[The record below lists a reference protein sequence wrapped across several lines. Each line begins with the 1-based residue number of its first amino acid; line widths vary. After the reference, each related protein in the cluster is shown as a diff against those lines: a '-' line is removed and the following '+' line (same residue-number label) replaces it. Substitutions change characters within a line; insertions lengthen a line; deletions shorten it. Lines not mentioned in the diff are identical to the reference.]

1 MPVPLACGALT
12 NKARLASLQFVLL
25 LMSPAYL
32 QSKACI
38 REMVRACAEL
48 SEPSRILPIV
58 IEKYDLET
66 AFGSSGY
73 HTGMLNATIG
83 NILPPPDQ
91 GVFEDDFDGNMIKL
105 IERIRSVGLSG
116 TPLRGARPTLRTWF
130 VTTPDCRTL
139 PAAPPSMLSTAA
151 NAVASIDVPTC

>member
-105 IERIRSVGLSG
+105 IERIRSVGLYG
-116 TPLRGARPTLRTWF
+116 DAPARSKAYFEDLVCHNSQLPYPARSPT
-130 VTTPDCRTL
+130 VH
-139 PAAPPSMLSTAA
+139 
-151 NAVASIDVPTC
+151 AVDGCKCGRLD